1 MQGALTDRYVEA
13 KRLALQA
20 AELSVDERDAFI
32 AYACAGDDALERELR
47 WMLQALD
54 ATHTATLPV
63 LSAVSPDLSGHDAQA
78 TAPRHYR
85 LLRHLGEGGM
95 GTVYLAERCDG
106 DFTQPVALKLL
117 AAAAEGSP
125 ILTERFGQ
133 ERKLLAR
140 LEHPGIAR
148 LLDGGAL
155 ADGKP
160 FLAMEYVQGERID
173 AWCDRH
179 ALDLSARITLFLKVC
194 AAVEY
199 AHRNLIIHRDIK
211 PANILVTEDGT
222 PKLLDFGI
230 ARILDDQTDLLATA
244 TAAHAM
250 TLAYASPEQIERL
263 PLTTAADVYSLGVV
277 LYQLVTGRRPYQHL
291 VTPHLLSNAI
301 VTGDLVPPS
310 RAARQARQEAG
321 QPLSRKRTVP
331 RDLDAIVLKALRRQA
346 DERYP
351 GVAALADD
359 LQRFLECR
367 PVQARRGRQWYRVRR
382 FVKRNRW
389 PLAAGSAVLLAV
401 VAGLLSTLLSLR
413 ETRLAQQLA
422 EQRQH
427 QLERIVDFQQA
438 TLDSV
443 DIDAMGH
450 AIDRAQRGSGG
461 AQASGSTD
469 LARHA
474 LDTFVV
480 THALDRLDHDF
491 ADAPLLAADLRQSL
505 ARVLVGIGS
514 YAHAATELGKVLA
527 TRQQLAPNDAT
538 ALLGTRIDLAGV
550 RLRQG
555 DTAAAAALY
564 ASALSAASARP
575 FTDPLRTQAEAGQ
588 ARVLVAQGHLPEAEK
603 LQKTLYDAL
612 AQRLPATDPEL
623 LRLRRDLITTLI
635 GMGRRDEALAQAKPL
650 VALDRTTF
658 GNEARETLDAMV
670 TLAQLQH
677 YRHNYEQSLALARE
691 VAAIRLK
698 RLGADHPDTLRAQHM
713 VAMDEVYLAQD
724 GPAFDR
730 AGADLQRL
738 IDARRRV
745 LGPEHPDTIAS
756 MTLQVRLL
764 SKRGNADG
772 VDAAASHGFM
782 VQAIALERQ
791 ILAAHQRQLGED
803 HPDTLMA
810 HGSLANLLSYDG
822 QYDEA
827 VREARLTLAGQQRV
841 LGPEHPIV
849 FATDGLL
856 GDIEVDAGHWAQ
868 ARAPYEKALVGR
880 DKVLGRDDSLTL
892 ETAWRLYE
900 VLYHLHDAPAAL
912 AVRQR
917 YLDPL
922 VAKDPA
928 TLNASLKDVRRSAL
942 EVLRT
947 GKAPLTP

>member
-20 AELSVDERDAFI
+20 AELSEDERDAFI
-32 AYACAGDDALERELR
+32 ADACAGDDALERELR

-63 LSAVSPDLSGHDAQA
+63 LSAISPDLSGHDAQA
-78 TAPRHYR
+78 MGPRHYR

-106 DFTQPVALKLL
+106 DFTQQVALKLL
-117 AAAAEGSP
+117 TAAAEGSP
-125 ILTERFGQ
+125 ILTERFSQ

-173 AWCDRH
+173 VWCDRR
-179 ALDLSARITLFLKVC
+179 ALDLPSRIALFLRVC

-230 ARILDDQTDLLATA
+230 ARILDDQADLLVTA

-301 VTGDLVPPS
+301 ITGDLVPPS
-310 RAARQARQEAG
+310 RAVRLAREEAG
-321 QPLSRKRTVP
+321 LPATRTRAVP
-331 RDLDAIVLKALRRQA
+331 RDLDAIVLKTLRRQA
-346 DERYP
+346 DERYAS
-351 GVAALADD
+351 VTALAAD
-359 LQRFLECR
+359 LQRFLEYR
-367 PVQARRGRQWYRVRR
+367 PVQARRGRQWYRARR
-382 FVKRNRW
+382 YLQRNRW
-389 PLAAGSAVLLAV
+389 PLAAGAAVLLAI
-401 VAGLLSTLLSLR
+401 VAGLCSTLLSLR

-427 QLERIVDFQQA
+427 QLERMVDFQQA
-438 TLDSV
+438 MLDSV

-450 AIDRAQRGSGG
+450 AIEQAQRGRDD
-461 AQASGSTD
+461 ASEAGSTD
-469 LARHA
+469 IARHA
-474 LDTFVV
+474 LDNFVV
-480 THALDRLDHDF
+480 THALGRLDHDF

-514 YAHAATELGKVLA
+514 YAHAAAELGKVLA
-527 TRQQLAPNDAT
+527 TRQQLAPDDAP

-555 DTAAAAALY
+555 DTTTAATLY
-564 ASALSAASARP
+564 ASALGAASGRP
-575 FTDPLRTQAEAGQ
+575 FTDPLRMQAEAGQ

-603 LQKTLYDAL
+603 RQQALYDAL
-612 AQRLPATDPEL
+612 RRRLPATDPEL
-623 LRLRRDLITTLI
+623 LRLRRDLVSTLI
-635 GMGRRDEALAQAKPL
+635 GMGRRDEPLAQAEPL

-658 GNEARETLDAMV
+658 GAEARETLDAMV

-677 YRHNYEQSLALARE
+677 YRHNFEQSLVLARE
-691 VAAIRLK
+691 VAAIRMK

-724 GPAFDR
+724 EVAFDR
-730 AGADLQRL
+730 AGNDLQRL

-745 LGPEHPDTIAS
+745 LGPDHPDTVAS

-764 SKRGNADG
+764 AKRGNATD
-772 VDAAASHGFM
+772 DPAARHRFM
-782 VQAIALERQ
+782 TRAIALERQ
-791 ILAAHQRQLGED
+791 ILAAHQQQLGED

-822 QYDEA
+822 QYAEA
-827 VREARLTLAGQQRV
+827 VEEAQLTLAGQQRV

-849 FATDGLL
+849 FATYGLL

-868 ARAPYEKALVGR
+868 ARAPYEKALAGR
-880 DKVLGRDDSLTL
+880 DKGLGANDALTV
-892 ETAWRLYE
+892 ETASRLYE
-900 VLYHLHDAPAAL
+900 VLDHLHDARAAL
-912 AVRQR
+912 SVRKR
-917 YLDPL
+917 YLDPI

-928 TLNASLKDVRRSAL
+928 TLNASLKDVRQSAL
-942 EVLRT
+942 GVL
-947 GKAPLTP
+947 GLAKAPLTP

>member
-20 AELSVDERDAFI
+20 AELSADERDAFI
-32 AYACAGDDALERELR
+32 ADVCADDDALERELR

-78 TAPRHYR
+78 TGPRHYR

-106 DFTQPVALKLL
+106 DFTQQVALKLL
-117 AAAAEGSP
+117 TAAAEGSP
-125 ILTERFGQ
+125 ILTERFSQ

-148 LLDGGAL
+148 LLDGGVL

-179 ALDLSARITLFLKVC
+179 ALDLTARITLFLKVC

-230 ARILDDQTDLLATA
+230 ARILDDQVDVVATA

-277 LYQLVTGRRPYQHL
+277 LYQLVAGRRPYQHL

-310 RAARQARQEAG
+310 RAARLARQEAG
-321 QPLSRKRTVP
+321 QPPVRSRAVP
-331 RDLDAIVLKALRRQA
+331 RDLDAIVLKALRRRV
-346 DERYP
+346 DDRYP
-351 GVAALADD
+351 GVAALAAD

-367 PVQARRGRQWYRVRR
+367 PVQARRGRQWYRMRR
-382 FVKRNRW
+382 YLQRNRW
-389 PLAAGSAVLLAV
+389 PLAAGAAVLLAV
-401 VAGLLSTLLSLR
+401 VAGLFSTLLSLR
-413 ETRLAQQLA
+413 ETRLAQRLA

-427 QLERIVDFQQA
+427 QLERIVEFQQA

-450 AIDRAQRGSGG
+450 AIAQAQRGK
-461 AQASGSTD
+461 ADASEAGSTD
-469 LARHA
+469 VARHA

-514 YAHAATELGKVLA
+514 YAHAATELAKVLA
-527 TRQQLAPNDAT
+527 TRQQLAPNDAP
-538 ALLGTRIDLAGV
+538 ALLGTRLDLAAA
-550 RLRQG
+550 RLREG
-555 DTAAAAALY
+555 DIAAAAALY
-564 ASALSAASARP
+564 DSALKAAAGRP
-575 FTDPLRTQAEAGQ
+575 FTDPLRVRAEVGQ
-588 ARVLVAQGHLPEAEK
+588 ASVLAAQGPLPAA
-603 LQKTLYDAL
+603 QKRQQALYDAL
-612 AQRLPATDPEL
+612 RQRLPATDPEL
-623 LRLRRDLITTLI
+623 LRLRRDLVSTLI
-635 GMGRRDEALAQAKPL
+635 GMGLRDEALAQAEPL
-650 VALDRTTF
+650 VALDRSTF
-658 GNEARETLDAMV
+658 GAEARETLDAMV

-698 RLGADHPDTLRAQHM
+698 RFGADHPDTLRAQHM
-713 VAMDEVYLAQD
+713 VAMDEVFLAQE

-764 SKRGNADG
+764 AKRGNVDG
-772 VDAAASHGFM
+772 LDAAARHGFM

-803 HPDTLMA
+803 HPGTLMA

-827 VREARLTLAGQQRV
+827 LREARLTLAGQQRV

-849 FATDGLL
+849 FATDNLL
-856 GDIEVDAGHWAQ
+856 GDIEVAAGHWAA
-868 ARAPYEKALVGR
+868 ARTPYEQALAGR
-880 DKVLGRDDSLTL
+880 ARLLGDGDAHTL
-892 ETAWRLYE
+892 ETASRLYE
-900 VLYHLHDAPAAL
+900 VLGHLHDAPAAL
-912 AVRQR
+912 AIRQR
-917 YLDPL
+917 YLDPII
-922 VAKDPA
+922 ARDPA
-928 TLNASLKDVRRSAL
+928 TLDASLLYQRRSAL
-942 EVLRT
+942 EVLKT
-947 GKAPLTP
+947 GAAPHSP

>member
-20 AELSVDERDAFI
+20 AELSADERDAFI
-32 AYACAGDDALERELR
+32 ADACAGDDALERELR

-78 TAPRHYR
+78 NGPRHYR

-106 DFTQPVALKLL
+106 DFTQQVALKLL
-117 AAAAEGSP
+117 TAAAEGSP
-125 ILTERFGQ
+125 ILTERFSQ

-179 ALDLSARITLFLKVC
+179 ALDLPARIALFLKVC

-230 ARILDDQTDLLATA
+230 ARILDGQAELLVTA

-277 LYQLVTGRRPYQHL
+277 LYQLVAGRRPYQHL

-301 VTGDLVPPS
+301 VTGDVLPPS
-310 RAARQARQEAG
+310 RAARLARQEAG
-321 QPLSRKRTVP
+321 QPPVRTRAVP
-331 RDLDAIVLKALRRQA
+331 RDLDAIVLKALRRKV
-346 DERYP
+346 DDRYP
-351 GVAALADD
+351 GVAALSAD

-367 PVQARRGRQWYRVRR
+367 PVQARRGRQWYRMRR
-382 FVKRNRW
+382 YLQRNRW
-389 PLAAGSAVLLAV
+389 PLAAGAAVLLAV
-401 VAGLLSTLLSLR
+401 VAGLFSTLLSLR

-427 QLERIVDFQQA
+427 QLERIVDFQQTA
-438 TLDSV
+438 LDSV

-450 AIDRAQRGSGG
+450 AIAQAQR
-461 AQASGSTD
+461 AKTDASEAGSTD
-469 LARHA
+469 VARHA

-491 ADAPLLAADLRQSL
+491 ADAPLLAADMRQSL

-514 YAHAATELGKVLA
+514 YSHAAAELGKVLA
-527 TRQQLAPNDAT
+527 TRQRLAPNDAP
-538 ALLGTRIDLAGV
+538 ALLGTRLDLAGV

-555 DTAAAAALY
+555 DTTSAATLY
-564 ASALSAASARP
+564 ASALGAASARP
-575 FTDPLRTQAEAGQ
+575 FTDPLRIQAEAGH
-588 ARVLVAQGHLPEAEK
+588 ARVLVAQGRLPEAEK
-603 LQKTLYDAL
+603 LQQAMFDAL
-612 AQRLPATDPEL
+612 GQRLPATDPEL

-635 GMGRRDEALAQAKPL
+635 GMGRRDEALAQAEPL

-658 GNEARETLDAMV
+658 GAEARETLDAMV

-677 YRHNYEQSLALARE
+677 YRHNFEQSLVLARE
-691 VAAIRLK
+691 VAAVRLK

-724 GPAFDR
+724 EAAFDP

-764 SKRGNADG
+764 AKRGNASD
-772 VDAAASHGFM
+772 DSAIRHRFM
-782 VQAIALERQ
+782 AQAIELERQ
-791 ILAAHQRQLGED
+791 ILAAHQQQLGED

-822 QYDEA
+822 QYAEA
-827 VREARLTLAGQQRV
+827 VREAQLTLAGQQRV
-841 LGPEHPIV
+841 LGPAHPIV
-849 FATDGLL
+849 FATYGLL
-856 GDIEVDAGHWAQ
+856 GDIEVDAGHWAE

-880 DKVLGRDDSLTL
+880 DKRLGTDDALTV
-892 ETAWRLYE
+892 ETASRLYE
-900 VLYHLHDAPAAL
+900 VLDHLHDARAAL
-912 AVRQR
+912 ALRQR
-917 YLDPL
+917 YLDPI

-928 TLNASLKDVRRSAL
+928 TLNASLKDVRQSAL
-942 EVLRT
+942 SVL
-947 GKAPLTP
+947 GLAKAPLTP